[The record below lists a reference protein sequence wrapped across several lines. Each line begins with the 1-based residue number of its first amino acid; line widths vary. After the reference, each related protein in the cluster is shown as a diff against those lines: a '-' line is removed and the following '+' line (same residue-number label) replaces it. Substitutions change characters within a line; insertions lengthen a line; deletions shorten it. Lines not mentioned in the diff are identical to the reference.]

1 MALPDFLIV
10 GAPKAGSTALH
21 VALAKHPQLHLSGVK
36 EPKFFLCDE
45 APPAPQHGPGD
56 AHSAREWIW
65 RRDEYEALFA
75 GAPAGTLRGEST
87 PLYLADFAAHERMAR
102 LVPSARLVVIVRDPV
117 DRAYSN
123 WTHLWS
129 DGLEPVADFV
139 EACSLEEERVRRG
152 WAPFWRYLGLGR
164 YGEQLQHLRTSFDPA
179 AIHVLR
185 YRELVERPDDALD
198 GICRFLGVDEGLVSV
213 VPSENVSTFVDD
225 TPLNTVVRA
234 GIRGCAS
241 LGAHLPPQVWRTASK
256 PLLKALKRQ
265 HANRPEL
272 SPAQRSELAGN
283 FVDDVALLERL
294 TGESFDDWLGWRET
308 GTFSVRKA
316 SVASA

>member
-21 VALAKHPQLHLSGVK
+21 VALAKHPQLHLSSVK

-45 APPAPQHGPGD
+45 APPARQHGPGD

-75 GAPAGTLRGEST
+75 GAPAGTLKGEST
-87 PLYLADFAAHERMAR
+87 PLYLADLEAHRRMAR
-102 LVPSARLVVIVRDPV
+102 LVPEARLVVVVRDPV

-139 EACSLEEERVRRG
+139 EACALEDERMQRG

-164 YGEQLQHLRTSFDPA
+164 YGEQLQHLRSHFDPD

-185 YRELVERPDDALD
+185 YRDLVERPDDTLD
-198 GICRFLGVDEGLVSV
+198 GICTFLGVEPGLVSV

-225 TPLNTVVRA
+225 TPFNTVVRA
-234 GIRGCAS
+234 GIRSCAT

-272 SPAQRSELAGN
+272 SPEQRSELAAH
-283 FVDDVALLERL
+283 FTDDVALLERL
-294 TGESFDDWLGWRET
+294 TGESFDNWLGWRET

-316 SVASA
+316 SAASA

>member
-21 VALAKHPQLHLSGVK
+21 VALAKHPQLHLSSVK

-45 APPAPQHGPGD
+45 GPPARQYGPGD

-65 RRDEYEALFA
+65 RRDEYEALFD
-75 GAPAGTLRGEST
+75 GAPAGTLKGEST
-87 PLYLADFAAHERMAR
+87 PLYLADADAHRRMAR

-139 EACSLEEERVRRG
+139 EACSLEDERVRRG

-164 YGEQLQHLRTSFDPA
+164 YGEQLEHLQSLFDPE

-185 YRELVERPDDALD
+185 YRQLVERPDDALD
-198 GICRFLGVDEGLVSV
+198 GICRFLGVEPGLVSV

-225 TPLNTVVRA
+225 TPFNAVVRA

-241 LGAHLPPQVWRTASK
+241 LGAHLPPQVWRTASR

-272 SPAQRSELAGN
+272 SPAQRSELAAL
-283 FVDDVALLERL
+283 FADDIARLERL
-294 TGESFDDWLGWRET
+294 TGESFDDWLGWRPT

-316 SVASA
+316 AASA

>member
-1 MALPDFLIV
+1 MALPDFLIL

-21 VALAKHPQLHLSGVK
+21 VALAQHPKLHLSSVK

-45 APPAPQHGPGD
+45 RPPSGQRGPGD

-75 GAPAGTLRGEST
+75 DAPGGALRGEST
-87 PLYLADFAAHERMAR
+87 PLYLADPAAHRRIHR
-102 LVPSARLVVIVRDPV
+102 LLPDARLVVIVRDPV

-129 DGLEPVADFV
+129 DGLEPESDFLT
-139 EACSLEEERVRRG
+139 ACSLEEERSRQG

-164 YGEQLQHLRTSFDPA
+164 YGEQLEHLQTLFDRK

-185 YRELVERPDDALD
+185 YRDLVERPDDTLD
-198 GICRFLGVDEGLVSV
+198 GICRFLGVEPGLVSV

-225 TPLNTVVRA
+225 TRFNSAVRV
-234 GIRGCAS
+234 GIRGSAAV
-241 LGAHLPPQVWRTASK
+241 GAHFPPQVWRKASK
-256 PLLKALKRQ
+256 PLLWALKRR

-272 SPAQRSELAGN
+272 TPAQRSELTAG
-283 FVDDVALLERL
+283 FADDIALLERL
-294 TGESFDDWLGWRET
+294 TGESFSDWLGWRET
-308 GTFSVRKA
+308 GTFTVRKA
-316 SVASA
+316 AASV